1 MERSDTMDYLIG
13 HDLPV
18 PEKKIQINISNA
30 EKLLDHVY
38 TLFLDEMGKEYI
50 RIPQCQQVIDWLTN
64 NEGRGLFLYGDCG
77 LGKSMLARYVLPA
90 ILLSEIGKTPRV
102 LTATEMNNSL
112 DELLS
117 KNRYNK
123 ILSIDDVGTESI
135 LNKYGAKRMAFAE
148 VMDAVERESKLI
160 IISSNLNGEE
170 IENRYGT
177 RTYERIISTTKR
189 IEFRGRSFRV

>member
-1 MERSDTMDYLIG
+1 MERADMLDYLIW
-13 HDLPV
+13 HNLPV
-18 PEKKIQINISNA
+18 PEKKIQISISNA
-30 EKLLDHVY
+30 EKRLDYAY
-38 TLFLDEMGKEYI
+38 TFFLDEMGKEYI

-90 ILLSEIGKTPRV
+90 LLLSEIEKTPIV
-102 LTATEMNNSL
+102 LTATEMNNNL
-112 DELLS
+112 ERLLS
-117 KNRYNK
+117 PNTYNK

-135 LNKYGAKRMAFAE
+135 LNQYGAKRMAFAE

-160 IISSNLNGEE
+160 IISSNLSGEE

-189 IEFRGRSFRV
+189 IEFRGRSFRS